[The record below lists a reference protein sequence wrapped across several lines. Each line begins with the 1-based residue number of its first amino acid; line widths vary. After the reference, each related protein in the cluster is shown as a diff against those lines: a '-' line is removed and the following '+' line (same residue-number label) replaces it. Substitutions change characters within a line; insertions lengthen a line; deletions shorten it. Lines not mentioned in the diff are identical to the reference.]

1 MKQLSNDEVS
11 TLCRELAYLL
21 HAGMGNADALHL
33 MAEDG
38 GKRSDLLKGMAEAA
52 DDGLSLNEVFAGAG
66 VFPVYAARLLK
77 VGDSAGRTEETLNAL
92 ADYYEGRERM
102 NRQLRTS
109 LLYPVILLL
118 IMLAVIVVLLVYV
131 LPIFDRVYAQFG
143 VTLTGIAGGLLGFG
157 KALGKIMP
165 VLCAILG
172 VLVAA
177 ALAFALSDRLR
188 AWALSVWRKRRGD
201 KGVSRQVNDAR
212 FAMALGMGLK
222 SGMPVEEAMALAGE
236 ILEETPSAAARVK
249 ACVAKLEDGEALAVA
264 LDKEQLMPKAEC
276 RLLAAGLRS
285 GVGDTA
291 MDQISARMQERSE
304 TAIREKV
311 SRVEPTLVILASLLV
326 GMILLAVMLPLMNIM
341 SAIG

>member
-1 MKQLSNDEVS
+1 MKNLSNDEVS

-21 HAGMGNADALHL
+21 HAGMGNADALTL

-38 GKRSDLLKGMAEAA
+38 GKHTALLKNMAQAA
-52 DDGLSLNEVFAGAG
+52 DEGAPLS
-66 VFPVYAARLLK
+66 RLLK

-92 ADYYEGRERM
+92 ADYYEGRERLS
-102 NRQLRTS
+102 RHLRTS
-109 LLYPVILLL
+109 LLYPIILLL

-143 VTLTGIAGGLLGFG
+143 VTLTGIAGGLLKFG

-165 VLCAILG
+165 VLCALLG
-172 VLVAA
+172 VVV
-177 ALAFALSDRLR
+177 LAVLLLAVSDKIRTRALSF
-188 AWALSVWRKRRGD
+188 WRKWRGD

-212 FAMALGMGLK
+212 FAMALTMGMR
-222 SGMPVEEAMALAGE
+222 SGMPIEEALSLAGE
-236 ILEETPSAAARVK
+236 ILHDVPSAEARVK
-249 ACVAKLEDGEALAVA
+249 DCIRCLEDGESLGTALQHAD
-264 LDKEQLMPKAEC
+264 LIPKAEC

-291 MDQISARMQERSE
+291 MEQITARMTERSE
-304 TAIREKV
+304 TSIHERV
-311 SRVEPTLVILASLLV
+311 SRVEPTLVIVASLLV

>member
-1 MKQLSNDEVS
+1 MKNLSNDEVS

-21 HAGMGNADALHL
+21 HAGMGNADALTL

-38 GKRSDLLKGMAEAA
+38 GKHTALLKNMAQAA
-52 DDGLSLNEVFAGAG
+52 DEGAPLSETFRQVEVFPA
-66 VFPVYAARLLK
+66 YASRLLK

-92 ADYYEGRERM
+92 ADYYEGRERLS
-102 NRQLRTS
+102 RHLRTS
-109 LLYPVILLL
+109 LLYPIILLL

-143 VTLTGIAGGLLGFG
+143 VTLTGIAGGLLKFG

-165 VLCAILG
+165 VLCALLG
-172 VLVAA
+172 VVV
-177 ALAFALSDRLR
+177 LAVLLLAVSDKIRTRALSF
-188 AWALSVWRKRRGD
+188 WRKWRGD

-212 FAMALGMGLK
+212 FAMALTMGMR
-222 SGMPVEEAMALAGE
+222 SGMPIEEALSLAGE
-236 ILEETPSAAARVK
+236 ILHDVPSAEARVK
-249 ACVAKLEDGEALAVA
+249 DCIRCLEDGESLGTALQHAN
-264 LDKEQLMPKAEC
+264 LIPKAEC

-291 MDQISARMQERSE
+291 MEQITARMTERSE
-304 TAIREKV
+304 TSIHERV
-311 SRVEPTLVILASLLV
+311 SRVEPTLVIVASLLV

>member
-21 HAGMGNADALHL
+21 HAGMGNADALTL

-38 GKRSDLLKGMAEAA
+38 GKHRALLADMAQAA
-52 DDGLSLNEVFAGAG
+52 DDGASLSEAFENAR
-66 VFPVYAARLLK
+66 VFPSYAARLLK
-77 VGDSAGRTEETLNAL
+77 VGDLSGRTEETLNAL
-92 ADYYEGRERM
+92 ADYYEGRERLQ
-102 NRQLRTS
+102 RQLRTS

-143 VTLTGIAGGLLGFG
+143 VTLTGVAGGLLKFG
-157 KALGKIMP
+157 NLLGKLMP
-165 VLCAILG
+165 VLCGVLG
-172 VLVAA
+172 VLVLAVLLLA
-177 ALAFALSDRLR
+177 VSDKVRSKALAF
-188 AWALSVWRKRRGD
+188 WRRRRGD

-212 FAMALGMGLK
+212 FAMALSMGLR
-222 SGMPVEEAMALAGE
+222 SGMPIEEALSLSGE
-236 ILEETPSAAARVK
+236 ILEEVPSAKNRVDVCIR
-249 ACVAKLEDGEALAVA
+249 ALENDAPLASAL
-264 LDKEQLMPKAEC
+264 EQADLLPKAEC

-285 GVGDTA
+285 GVGDVA
-291 MDQISARMQERSE
+291 MEQITKRMSDRSE
-304 TAIREKV
+304 TAIHEKV
-311 SRVEPTLVILASLLV
+311 SRVEPTLVIVTSLLV